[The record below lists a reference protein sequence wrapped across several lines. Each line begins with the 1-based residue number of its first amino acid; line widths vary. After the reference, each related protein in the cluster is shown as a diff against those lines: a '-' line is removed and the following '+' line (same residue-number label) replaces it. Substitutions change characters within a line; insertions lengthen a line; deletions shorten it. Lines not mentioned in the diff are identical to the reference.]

1 MVFDY
6 FGSVHTEKV
15 IAVPYGSKWVD
26 LTNRTLELVMFN
38 QVTNGRHSTGEW

>member
-15 IAVPYGSKWVD
+15 IAVPYGTWWAD
-26 LTNRTLELVMFN
+26 PTDRTLELVMFN
-38 QVTNGRHSTGEW
+38 QVANGRHSTGKW